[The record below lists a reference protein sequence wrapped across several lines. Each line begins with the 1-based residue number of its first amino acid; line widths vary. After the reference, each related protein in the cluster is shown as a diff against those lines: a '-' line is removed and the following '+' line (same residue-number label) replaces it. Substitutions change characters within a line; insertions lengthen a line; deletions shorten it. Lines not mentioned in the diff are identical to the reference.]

1 MKVNNLPILDST
13 MRKVWRGTYWGND
26 ALYFEQEDGVHF
38 VLTHIQ
44 DCCEDVEIE
53 SIDGDLDDL
62 IGEPLLMA
70 EEIIKVG
77 GEPTLESN
85 TWTFY
90 KFATVK
96 GYVTVRFLGWSNG
109 YYSER
114 VDWFYLSE
122 DEVEKMGYQ
131 MKKKINYTR
140 AYCETCNDY
149 HYKYWLDG
157 SKEVIDEEDVDELLS
172 TGMYY
177 VECKAD

>member
-26 ALYFEQEDGVHF
+26 ALYFEQEDGEHF

-70 EEIIKVG
+70 EEIIKVDG
-77 GEPTLESN
+77 D

-96 GYVTVRFLGWSNG
+96 GYVTVRLFGCSNG

-122 DEVEKMGYQ
+122 D
-131 MKKKINYTR
+131 
-140 AYCETCNDY
+140 D
-149 HYKYWLDG
+149 L
-157 SKEVIDEEDVDELLS
+157 EL
-172 TGMYY
+172 MF
-177 VECKAD
+177 

>member
-1 MKVNNLPILDST
+1 MEVNNLPILDST

-62 IGEPLLMA
+62 IGAPLLMA
-70 EEIIKVG
+70 EETVK
-77 GEPTLESN
+77 LEGD

-96 GYVTVRFLGWSNG
+96 GYVTVRFLGCSNG

-122 DEVEKMGYQ
+122 DEVE
-131 MKKKINYTR
+131 
-140 AYCETCNDY
+140 
-149 HYKYWLDG
+149 
-157 SKEVIDEEDVDELLS
+157 ID
-172 TGMYY
+172 
-177 VECKAD
+177 

>member
-1 MKVNNLPILDST
+1 MKVNNLPVLNKT
-13 MRKVWRGTYWGND
+13 MRKVWRGTYCRND
-26 ALYFEQEDGVHF
+26 ALYFEQEDGMHF

-70 EEIIKVG
+70 EEIIKVDG
-77 GEPTLESN
+77 D

-114 VDWFYLSE
+114 VNCFYLSE
-122 DEVEKMGYQ
+122 EEVKL
-131 MKKKINYTR
+131 IR
-140 AYCETCNDY
+140 R
-149 HYKYWLDG
+149 
-157 SKEVIDEEDVDELLS
+157 
-172 TGMYY
+172 
-177 VECKAD
+177 

>member
-1 MKVNNLPILDST
+1 MEVNNLPILDST

-70 EEIIKVG
+70 EEIIKVDG
-77 GEPTLESN
+77 D

-90 KFATVK
+90 ILATVI
-96 GYVTVRFLGWSNG
+96 GYVTIRFYGSSNG

-122 DEVEKMGYQ
+122 DEVEEMGY
-131 MKKKINYTR
+131 
-140 AYCETCNDY
+140 
-149 HYKYWLDG
+149 
-157 SKEVIDEEDVDELLS
+157 
-172 TGMYY
+172 
-177 VECKAD
+177 

>member
-1 MKVNNLPILDST
+1 MKVNNLPILDNT

-70 EEIIKVG
+70 EEIIKVDG
-77 GEPTLESN
+77 D

-96 GYVTVRFLGWSNG
+96 GYVTIRFYGSSNG

-122 DEVEKMGYQ
+122 DEVEEMGY
-131 MKKKINYTR
+131 
-140 AYCETCNDY
+140 
-149 HYKYWLDG
+149 
-157 SKEVIDEEDVDELLS
+157 
-172 TGMYY
+172 
-177 VECKAD
+177 

>member
-70 EEIIKVG
+70 EEIIKVDG
-77 GEPTLESN
+77 D

-96 GYVTVRFLGWSNG
+96 GYVTIRFYGSSNG

-122 DEVEKMGYQ
+122 DEVEEMGY
-131 MKKKINYTR
+131 
-140 AYCETCNDY
+140 
-149 HYKYWLDG
+149 
-157 SKEVIDEEDVDELLS
+157 
-172 TGMYY
+172 
-177 VECKAD
+177 

>member
-1 MKVNNLPILDST
+1 MEVNNLPILDST
-13 MRKVWRGTYWGND
+13 MSKVWRGTYWGND

-70 EEIIKVG
+70 EEIIKVDG
-77 GEPTLESN
+77 D

-90 KFATVK
+90 RFATVK
-96 GYVTVRFLGWSNG
+96 GYVTIRFYGSSNG

-122 DEVEKMGYQ
+122 DEVEEMGY
-131 MKKKINYTR
+131 
-140 AYCETCNDY
+140 
-149 HYKYWLDG
+149 
-157 SKEVIDEEDVDELLS
+157 
-172 TGMYY
+172 
-177 VECKAD
+177 

>member
-1 MKVNNLPILDST
+1 MEVNNLPVLNKT
-13 MRKVWRGTYWGND
+13 MRKVWRGTYGGND

-70 EEIIKVG
+70 EEIIKVDG
-77 GEPTLESN
+77 D

-122 DEVEKMGYQ
+122 DEVEEMGY
-131 MKKKINYTR
+131 
-140 AYCETCNDY
+140 
-149 HYKYWLDG
+149 
-157 SKEVIDEEDVDELLS
+157 
-172 TGMYY
+172 
-177 VECKAD
+177 

>member
-1 MKVNNLPILDST
+1 MEVNNLPVLNKT

-70 EEIIKVG
+70 EEIIKVDG
-77 GEPTLESN
+77 D

-96 GYVTVRFLGWSNG
+96 GYVTIRFYGSSNG

-122 DEVEKMGYQ
+122 DEVEEMGY
-131 MKKKINYTR
+131 
-140 AYCETCNDY
+140 
-149 HYKYWLDG
+149 
-157 SKEVIDEEDVDELLS
+157 
-172 TGMYY
+172 
-177 VECKAD
+177 

>member
-1 MKVNNLPILDST
+1 MKVNNLPILDNT

-26 ALYFEQEDGVHF
+26 ALYFEQEDGEHF

-53 SIDGDLDDL
+53 SIDGDLEDL
-62 IGEPLLMA
+62 IGVPLLMA

-90 KFATVK
+90 KFATVI

-122 DEVEKMGYQ
+122 DEVELMF
-131 MKKKINYTR
+131 
-140 AYCETCNDY
+140 
-149 HYKYWLDG
+149 
-157 SKEVIDEEDVDELLS
+157 
-172 TGMYY
+172 
-177 VECKAD
+177 

>member
-1 MKVNNLPILDST
+1 MEVNNLPILDST
-13 MRKVWRGTYWGND
+13 MSKVWRGTYWGND

-70 EEIIKVG
+70 EEIIKVDG
-77 GEPTLESN
+77 D

-96 GYVTVRFLGWSNG
+96 GYVTIRFYGSSNG

-122 DEVEKMGYQ
+122 DEVEEMGY
-131 MKKKINYTR
+131 
-140 AYCETCNDY
+140 
-149 HYKYWLDG
+149 
-157 SKEVIDEEDVDELLS
+157 
-172 TGMYY
+172 
-177 VECKAD
+177 

>member
-1 MKVNNLPILDST
+1 MEVNNLPVLNKT

-44 DCCEDVEIE
+44 DCCEDVEIG

-70 EEIIKVG
+70 EEIIKVDG
-77 GEPTLESN
+77 D

-96 GYVTVRFLGWSNG
+96 GYVTIRFYGSSNG

-122 DEVEKMGYQ
+122 DEVEEMGY
-131 MKKKINYTR
+131 
-140 AYCETCNDY
+140 
-149 HYKYWLDG
+149 
-157 SKEVIDEEDVDELLS
+157 
-172 TGMYY
+172 
-177 VECKAD
+177 

>member
-1 MKVNNLPILDST
+1 MEVNNLPILDST

-26 ALYFEQEDGVHF
+26 ALYFEQEDGVRF

-70 EEIIKVG
+70 EEIIKVDG
-77 GEPTLESN
+77 D

-96 GYVTVRFLGWSNG
+96 GYVTIRFYGSSNG

-122 DEVEKMGYQ
+122 DEVEEMGY
-131 MKKKINYTR
+131 
-140 AYCETCNDY
+140 
-149 HYKYWLDG
+149 
-157 SKEVIDEEDVDELLS
+157 
-172 TGMYY
+172 
-177 VECKAD
+177 

>member
-1 MKVNNLPILDST
+1 MKVNNLPILDNT
-13 MRKVWRGTYWGND
+13 MRKVWRGTYGGND

-70 EEIIKVG
+70 EEIIKVDG
-77 GEPTLESN
+77 D

-96 GYVTVRFLGWSNG
+96 GYVTIRFYGSSNG

-122 DEVEKMGYQ
+122 DEVEEMGY
-131 MKKKINYTR
+131 
-140 AYCETCNDY
+140 
-149 HYKYWLDG
+149 
-157 SKEVIDEEDVDELLS
+157 
-172 TGMYY
+172 
-177 VECKAD
+177 

>member
-1 MKVNNLPILDST
+1 MEVNNLPILDST

-70 EEIIKVG
+70 EEIIKVDG
-77 GEPTLESN
+77 D

-96 GYVTVRFLGWSNG
+96 GYVTIRFYGSSNG

-122 DEVEKMGYQ
+122 DEVEERGIK
-131 MKKKINYTR
+131 
-140 AYCETCNDY
+140 
-149 HYKYWLDG
+149 
-157 SKEVIDEEDVDELLS
+157 
-172 TGMYY
+172 
-177 VECKAD
+177 

>member
-1 MKVNNLPILDST
+1 MKVNNLPIFDNT

-38 VLTHIQ
+38 ILTHIQ

-62 IGEPLLMA
+62 IGVPLLMA

-122 DEVEKMGYQ
+122 DEVEEMGY
-131 MKKKINYTR
+131 
-140 AYCETCNDY
+140 
-149 HYKYWLDG
+149 
-157 SKEVIDEEDVDELLS
+157 
-172 TGMYY
+172 
-177 VECKAD
+177 

>member
-1 MKVNNLPILDST
+1 MEVNNLPVLGKT
-13 MRKVWRGTYWGND
+13 MRRVWRGTYWGND
-26 ALYFEQEDGVHF
+26 ALYFEQEDGVNF

-70 EEIIKVG
+70 EEIIKVDG
-77 GEPTLESN
+77 D

-96 GYVTVRFLGWSNG
+96 GYVTVRFLGCSNG

-122 DEVEKMGYQ
+122 DEVEEMGY
-131 MKKKINYTR
+131 
-140 AYCETCNDY
+140 
-149 HYKYWLDG
+149 
-157 SKEVIDEEDVDELLS
+157 
-172 TGMYY
+172 
-177 VECKAD
+177 

>member
-1 MKVNNLPILDST
+1 MEVNNLPVLNKT
-13 MRKVWRGTYWGND
+13 MRKVWRGTYGGND

-70 EEIIKVG
+70 EEIIKVDG
-77 GEPTLESN
+77 D

-96 GYVTVRFLGWSNG
+96 GYVTIRFYGSSNG

-122 DEVEKMGYQ
+122 DEVEEMGY
-131 MKKKINYTR
+131 
-140 AYCETCNDY
+140 
-149 HYKYWLDG
+149 
-157 SKEVIDEEDVDELLS
+157 
-172 TGMYY
+172 
-177 VECKAD
+177 

>member
-1 MKVNNLPILDST
+1 MEVNNLPILNKT
-13 MRKVWRGTYWGND
+13 MHKVWRGTYCCND
-26 ALYFEQEDGVHF
+26 ALYFEQEDGMHF

-44 DCCEDVEIE
+44 DCSEDVKIE

-70 EEIIKVG
+70 EEIIKVDG
-77 GEPTLESN
+77 D

-114 VDWFYLSE
+114 VNWFYLSE
-122 DEVEKMGYQ
+122 DEVEEMGY
-131 MKKKINYTR
+131 
-140 AYCETCNDY
+140 
-149 HYKYWLDG
+149 
-157 SKEVIDEEDVDELLS
+157 
-172 TGMYY
+172 
-177 VECKAD
+177 